1 MQLVRELR
9 QAVPEI
15 TGVMVASTDG
25 LSLAS
30 DLPEAEAARAAAMAA
45 TALGLGKRIAQT
57 SGLGGL
63 EEVVVRGQSGYLV
76 VYSAGDKGVLAV
88 AAPMGAN
95 LGLIHLEARGGGAK
109 DRSNPG
115 LGGEHDQDCGDRT
128 GSFGADAAGDPT
140 PA

>member
-1 MQLVRELR
+1 MGVSRQVELQEVIRQLR

-30 DLPEAEAARAAAMAA
+30 DLPEAEAARTAAMAA

-57 SGLGGL
+57 SNLGGL
-63 EEVVVRGQSGYLV
+63 EEVVVRGQSGYMV

-88 AAPMGAN
+88 AAPAGAN
-95 LGLIHLEARGGGAK
+95 LGLIRLEAQGAAQ
-109 DRSNPG
+109 RIAQV
-115 LGGEHDQDCGDRT
+115 LG
-128 GSFGADAAGDPT
+128 
-140 PA
+140 

>member
-1 MQLVRELR
+1 MSRQAELQEVIRQLR

-30 DLPEAEAARAAAMAA
+30 NLPEAEAARTAAMAA

-76 VYSAGDKGVLAV
+76 VYSAGERGVLAV

-95 LGLIHLEARGGGAK
+95 LGLIHLEARG
-109 DRSNPG
+109 
-115 LGGEHDQDCGDRT
+115 
-128 GSFGADAAGDPT
+128 AAQRI
-140 PA
+140 AQALA

>member
-1 MQLVRELR
+1 MSRQETLMQLVRELR

-63 EEVVVRGQSGYLV
+63 EEVVVRGQSG
-76 VYSAGDKGVLAV
+76 
-88 AAPMGAN
+88 
-95 LGLIHLEARGGGAK
+95 
-109 DRSNPG
+109 
-115 LGGEHDQDCGDRT
+115 
-128 GSFGADAAGDPT
+128 
-140 PA
+140 

>member
-1 MQLVRELR
+1 MSRQVELQEVIRQLR

-57 SGLGGL
+57 SNLGGL
-63 EEVVVRGQSGYLV
+63 EEVVVRGQSGYMV

-88 AAPMGAN
+88 AAPAGAN
-95 LGLIHLEARGGGAK
+95 LGLIRLEAQGAAQ
-109 DRSNPG
+109 RIAQV
-115 LGGEHDQDCGDRT
+115 LG
-128 GSFGADAAGDPT
+128 
-140 PA
+140 

>member
-1 MQLVRELR
+1 MSVQAELQEVLRTLR

-25 LSLAS
+25 LSLTT

-57 SGLGGL
+57 SALGPL
-63 EEVVVRGQSGYLV
+63 EEVVVRGKEGYLV
-76 VYSAGDKGVLAV
+76 VYSAGEKGVLAV

-95 LGLIHLEARGGGAK
+95 LGLIHLEARQVAS
-109 DRSNPG
+109 RIAQI
-115 LGGEHDQDCGDRT
+115 LG
-128 GSFGADAAGDPT
+128 
-140 PA
+140 